1 MSQQSPHHNTFG
13 LLSALDRR
21 AKISR
26 QATLTLRRGLAIMLA
41 VLTGCVSAPAT
52 RALVSTPASA
62 ASVVAAPSGTPRSSS
77 QSTVTPTACLG
88 SIAGK
93 VYSTA
98 NGSAPA
104 APGEQG
110 VANATLTLED
120 SRGAI
125 IQTLITA
132 AGDFDFVDLVPG
144 DYSVR
149 ETPPAAFVASGESI
163 AYLAVTCGS
172 VAIHDFVNTSIQVA
186 QDLTPTP
193 QVTPTSLA
201 ASSPELAW
209 VVTDQPV
216 TALYVNSA
224 GDIYYG
230 SPSSIDGV
238 DNPFL
243 GNSALW
249 KKPAKGEPIQ
259 LTGNSHNLIGGIAVY
274 NGNIYFDEAG
284 ALDRIPDDNQLHEQ
298 VDTVLR
304 FPVLSQIYGHLNS
317 SLAISTWRN
326 VPILLLS
333 VGSRIDSNFDDV
345 GHPSGIQ
352 PPWYED
358 FPTGRILFANL
369 PWLETTH
376 NYAITPNG
384 TGQVYEYARGVRNP
398 WGMTVGALNG
408 QTHVFAVDNDPAFR
422 PEKYD
427 PNPQNA
433 GDELNDIVFGIDY
446 GHPYYYAGEEPP
458 PYRKPIAVF
467 LDGSVPSGVAIAGGR
482 LFVSL
487 YQAKMIVEVDP
498 TNPDYKHSWKPALT
512 GIDPFTIAANG
523 TLLYVANWQGIRVI
537 DVDTLE

>member
-1 MSQQSPHHNTFG
+1 VT
-13 LLSALDRR
+13 
-21 AKISR
+21 
-26 QATLTLRRGLAIMLA
+26 T
-41 VLTGCVSAPAT
+41 PAT
-52 RALVSTPASA
+52 RSLAHTPTRA
-62 ASVVAAPSGTPRSSS
+62 ASVVAAPSSTPRASSS
-77 QSTVTPTACLG
+77 LTAATPAACLG

-93 VYSTA
+93 VYNDA
-98 NGSAPA
+98 NRNLRSDA
-104 APGEQG
+104 GETG
-110 VANATLTLED
+110 LANAKIELEN
-120 SRGAI
+120 SSGAI
-125 IQTLITA
+125 LQTVVTDT
-132 AGDFDFVDLVPG
+132 GDYNFVGLVPG

-172 VAIHDFVNTSIQVA
+172 IAVHDFVNTSIQLA
-186 QDLTPTP
+186 EALTPAP
-193 QVTPTSLA
+193 QVTPTRLVGT
-201 ASSPELAW
+201 SPELAW
-209 VVTDQPV
+209 VVTGQPV
-216 TALYVNSA
+216 TALYVDSA

-238 DNPFL
+238 GNPFL
-243 GNSALW
+243 GDFALW
-249 KKPAKGEPIQ
+249 KKPANSAPIE
-259 LTGNSHNLIGGIAVY
+259 LTGYNHNLIGGIAVY
-274 NGNIYFDEAG
+274 KGNIYFDEAG
-284 ALDRIPDDNQLHEQ
+284 ALDRIPDDNQMHEQ

-304 FPVLSQIYGHLNS
+304 FPVLSSIYGHINS
-317 SLAISTWRN
+317 SLEISTRN
-326 VPILLLS
+326 NGPILLIS
-333 VGSRIDSNFDDV
+333 VGSQIDSNFDDV

-352 PPWYED
+352 PPYYED
-358 FPTGRILFANL
+358 FPTGRILFADL

-376 NYAITPNG
+376 NYAVIPNG

-398 WGMTVGALNG
+398 WGMTVGAING

-427 PNPQNA
+427 NNLQNA

-498 TNPDYKHSWKPALT
+498 TNSDYKRSWKPVLT
-512 GIDPFTIAANG
+512 DIDPFTIAANG
-523 TLLYVANWQGIRVI
+523 NRLYIASWQGIRVI
-537 DVDTLE
+537 DVNTLE